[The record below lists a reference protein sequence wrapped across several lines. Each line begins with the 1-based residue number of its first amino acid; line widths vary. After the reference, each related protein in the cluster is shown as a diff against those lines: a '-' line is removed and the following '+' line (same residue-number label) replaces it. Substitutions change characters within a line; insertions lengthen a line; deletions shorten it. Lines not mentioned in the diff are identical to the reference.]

1 MPVIAVFMVAALVFI
16 IGGSALQAP
25 LASVLSWINIHLDWA
40 YLWVY
45 AINFIFLIYLAV
57 SRFGNIKLGSET
69 DKPKYSNFKWGAM
82 VFATAIDASIM
93 MLSMVDPLRMIQHPS
108 YGSAPMSKGAF
119 AMATVFGQFNWGPMA
134 WMMFA
139 PATIL
144 VGYILYRKR
153 GHVQRLS
160 DGLEV
165 LQGKGRGKT
174 IGRNVVD
181 LLVVFG
187 IMGGIGSSIG
197 MEVPVISKVL
207 SGITGWTDNLTLKS
221 GLFFFLFIIFAVTVF
236 HGLNGGIDKLSE
248 IHIWLAIL
256 FLLLVFLIGPT
267 RRLIGSEFNS
277 VGLFVQK
284 FVPMSFGMHHNF
296 GQQNTLFYWGWWL
309 SYMPIMGLFIAQISR
324 GRTIRQVLVGML
336 TYGAGGCASFYAVLG
351 GYTLWIQQ
359 TGVVDLV
366 HVLNTQGQAAVI
378 AAVIGTLP
386 MKTVMMS
393 LYCVSCFI
401 FLATTIS
408 GSAYILASFT
418 STPLHNQEPSRF
430 NRMSWVVVF
439 MLFSFG
445 IMLVG
450 GFNAVQTV
458 SVIAGFPLIGVCLI
472 TLFSIWKLVKKDPV
486 ILAAKESD
494 LATKRRRES
503 LVERRSAIHG
513 HLILS
518 PNHATN

>member
-1 MPVIAVFMVAALVFI
+1 MVIFMVAALVFI
-16 IGGSALQAP
+16 IGGTALQAP
-25 LASVLSWINIHLDWA
+25 LASTLSWINLHLDWA

-45 AINFIFLIYLAV
+45 VINFVFLIYLAV
-57 SRFGNIKLGSET
+57 SRFGNIKLGSEA

-108 YGSAPMSKGAF
+108 YGAAPMSKSAF
-119 AMATVFGQFNWGPMA
+119 AMATVFGQFNWGPLA

-144 VGYILYRKR
+144 VGYILYRKH

-160 DGLEV
+160 DGLGV
-165 LQGKGRGKT
+165 LQGDGRVKKMS
-174 IGRNVVD
+174 RNIVD

-207 SGITGWTDNLTLKS
+207 SAITGWTDNLTLKS

-248 IHIWLAIL
+248 IHIWLAIA
-256 FLLLVFLIGPT
+256 FLIMVFLIGPT
-267 RRLIGSEFNS
+267 RQLFASEFNS
-277 VGLFVQK
+277 IGLFFQK
-284 FVPMSFGMHHNF
+284 FIPMAIGTQHTYA
-296 GQQNTLFYWGWWL
+296 QQNTLFYWGWWL

-336 TYGAGGCASFYAVLG
+336 IYGCGGCASFYAVLG
-351 GYTLWIQQ
+351 GYTLWLQQ
-359 TGVVDLV
+359 NGVVDLV
-366 HVLNTQGQAAVI
+366 HILNTQGQAAVI

-386 MKTVMMS
+386 MKTIMLS

-418 STPLHNQEPSRF
+418 SLPLTHEEPSRF
-430 NRMSWVVVF
+430 NRMAWVVVF

-450 GFNAVQTV
+450 GFSAVQTV

-472 TLFSIWKLVKKDPV
+472 TLMSIWKLVSKDPV
-486 ILAAKESD
+486 IVAAKESAI
-494 LATKRRRES
+494 ATRQRRES

-518 PNHATN
+518 PNHFTN